1 MIASSKSYR
10 SKCAPQIWQVLEF
23 FVFAAAASELLQKL
37 LRDESKTMKKK
48 NDAFVNS
55 FIMQMSVELFANFDK
70 PKVKVRTQIKL
81 KACSSSIILGFLIL
95 TVNTMTA
102 KKKKITC
109 DDVSRWVLSNVT
121 TTTTFVVVAR
131 RKNRY
136 IDFEGHF

>member
-95 TVNTMTA
+95 TLNTMTA
-102 KKKKITC
+102 KKKTTC

>member
-10 SKCAPQIWQVLEF
+10 SKCAPQIWQVLVF

-102 KKKKITC
+102 KKKK
-109 DDVSRWVLSNVT
+109 LLAT
-121 TTTTFVVVAR
+121 TLADEF
-131 RKNRY
+131 
-136 IDFEGHF
+136 FPM

>member
-102 KKKKITC
+102 KKKKKY
-109 DDVSRWVLSNVT
+109 L
-121 TTTTFVVVAR
+121 R
-131 RKNRY
+131 RR
-136 IDFEGHF
+136 